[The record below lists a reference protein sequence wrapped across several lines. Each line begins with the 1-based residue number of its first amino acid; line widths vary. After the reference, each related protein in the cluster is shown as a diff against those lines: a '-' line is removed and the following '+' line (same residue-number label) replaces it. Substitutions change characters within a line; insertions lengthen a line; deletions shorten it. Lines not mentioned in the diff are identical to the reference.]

1 MKFQFSILRHKN
13 HMELEDVET
22 YTSEEIQGIYSL
34 LDMGKVHVH
43 AELTLE
49 GEIAHIEFHIQTKLY
64 LECAYTLEKVDYP
77 LDFIEELDFSS
88 SDLYENDENI
98 VFVKGDVIDLH
109 PYILGLIITEIP
121 MKVVKKG
128 AKLPKGGKGYEVITE
143 EEYYKKK
150 EESVDSRFSAL
161 DYWNDDEE

>member
-1 MKFQFSILRHKN
+1 MC
-13 HMELEDVET
+13 
-22 YTSEEIQGIYSL
+22 
-34 LDMGKVHVH
+34 
-43 AELTLE
+43 
-49 GEIAHIEFHIQTKLY
+49 LY
-64 LECAYTLEKVDYP
+64 VRKSGLS

-128 AKLPKGGKGYEVITE
+128 ATLPKGGKGYEVITE

-150 EESVDSRFSAL
+150 EESVDPRFSAL
-161 DYWNDDEE
+161 DNWNDDEE

>member
-13 HMELEDVET
+13 HMELDDVET
-22 YTSEEIQGIYSL
+22 YSQEEIQDIYSL
-34 LDMGKVHVH
+34 LDMENVHVQ

-49 GEIAHIEFHIQTKLY
+49 GDIAHIDFHIQTKLY

-77 LDFIEELDFSS
+77 LDFHEELDFSF
-88 SDLYENDENI
+88 SDLYEEDENI
-98 VFVKGDVIDLH
+98 IFVKGDVIDLH
-109 PYILGLIITEIP
+109 PFILGLIVTEIP

-128 AKLPKGGKGYEVITE
+128 ASLPKGGKGYEVITE

-150 EESVDSRFSAL
+150 EENTDPRFSAL
-161 DYWNDDEE
+161 DNWDDEE